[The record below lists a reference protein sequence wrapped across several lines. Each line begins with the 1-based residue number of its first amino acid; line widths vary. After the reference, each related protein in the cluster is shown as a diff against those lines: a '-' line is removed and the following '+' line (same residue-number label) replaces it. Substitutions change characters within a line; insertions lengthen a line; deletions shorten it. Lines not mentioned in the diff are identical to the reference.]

1 MSRVRRGL
9 ALWGVV
15 LALVLAAPALA
26 ADPAPFGHTCTAQQG
41 VRFCAGS
48 MATRVPS
55 FDGVPLDADVTLPP
69 SGNGPFPTI
78 VMMHGWGGSKAD
90 FEANDKGPNGDGN
103 ETYHWNNIYFAQHGY
118 AVLNYTARGWGDS
131 CGSPSSRAADPS
143 GCAQGWLHLADQRY
157 EAHDTQYLLGLLA
170 DEGVTQ
176 PNDIGVT
183 GISYGG
189 GQSMEL
195 AFLRNRVR
203 QLPSQ
208 GSGFVPW
215 TSPHGTPMSIT
226 AAYPR
231 WPWSDLVDS
240 LEPNGR
246 FLDFAIPATT
256 DTRVP
261 LGVAKTSY
269 VQGLFA
275 LGLAGGFYSPPGVDP
290 NADLTTWNARVLAG
304 EPEDAQS
311 DAIAN
316 QIFSFHQA
324 FGLSGTPA
332 PLLLQSGWTDDLFPP
347 EESLR
352 VYNLLRASDP
362 SAPVSLQFGDLGHAR
377 GTNDAAMDKALQ
389 DQGAAFFDHYLK
401 GAGSAPAP
409 GSVTAYAQV
418 CPPGSPVSGPFEAS
432 SWPAIHPG
440 AVTFGSNAAQT
451 VTSTGGNQSTA
462 TTYDPIAGGSN
473 SCTEVPVEDA
483 SGTAVYTGPASN
495 GYTMLGLPTVSAHV
509 NVSGQFGQLDSRLWD
524 VGPDGKQ
531 TLISRGVYRLLD
543 NQQGDIVFQLHG
555 NGWRFASG
563 HKPKLELLGRD
574 SPYLRPSN
582 GSFSVQVT
590 NVRVELP
597 TLDKPGAA
605 GGQVGAAGARRIKLS
620 VRPHRPHA
628 GHRIRLIFYAK
639 ITPAGHRLPVRGAK
653 IRFAGH
659 TVKTNRHGRA
669 VMHVRFKHA
678 GRKRATATRAGL
690 LKGTVRVRV
699 LKPRRR

>member
-1 MSRVRRGL
+1 LSRVRRGL
-9 ALWGVV
+9 ALSGVA

-26 ADPAPFGHTCTAQQG
+26 AGPAPFGHTCTATQG

-48 MATRVPS
+48 VATRVPS

-69 SGNGPFPTI
+69 TGNGPFPTI
-78 VMMHGWGGSKAD
+78 VMMHGWGGSKKD
-90 FEANDKGPNGDGN
+90 FESTTGPNGDGN
-103 ETYHWNNIYFAQHGY
+103 ETYHWNNVYFAQHGY

-131 CGSPSSRAADPS
+131 CGSQSSRATDPS
-143 GCAQGWLHLADQRY
+143 GCSQGWIHLADQRY

-170 DEGVTQ
+170 DEGITE

-215 TSPHGTPMSIT
+215 VSPHGTPMSIT

-246 FLDFAIPATT
+246 FLDFAVPAAT

-261 LGVAKTSY
+261 LGVAKASY

-275 LGLAGGFYSPPGVDP
+275 LGLAGGFYSPPGADP

-377 GTNDAAMDKALQ
+377 GTNDPAMDKALQ
-389 DQGAAFFDHYLK
+389 DQGSAFFDHYLK
-401 GAGSAPAP
+401 GSGSAPAP

-418 CPPGSPVSGPFEAS
+418 CPPGSPLSGPFSAS

-440 AVTFGSNAAQT
+440 AVSFGSNAAQT

-462 TTYDPIAGGSN
+462 TKYDPIAGGST
-473 SCTEVPVEDA
+473 SCTQVPVENA
-483 SGTAVYTGPASN
+483 SGTAVYTGAASN
-495 GYTMLGLPTVSAHV
+495 GYTMLGLPTVSARI

-555 NGWRFASG
+555 NGWRFAPG

-582 GSFSVQVT
+582 GSFSVQVS

-597 TLDKPGAA
+597 TLEGPGAA
-605 GGQVGAAGARRIKLS
+605 GGQVGRPGARRIKLS
-620 VRPHRPHA
+620 VRPRRPHA
-628 GHRIRLIFYAK
+628 GHRVRLIFYAK

-669 VMHVRFKHA
+669 VMRVKFKHA
-678 GRKRATATRAGL
+678 GRRRATATRSGL
-690 LKGTVRVRV
+690 LKGTTKVRV
-699 LKPRRR
+699 LRKKH

>member
-1 MSRVRRGL
+1 V
-9 ALWGVV
+9 
-15 LALVLAAPALA
+15 LVLAAPALA
-26 ADPAPFGHTCTAQQG
+26 ADPAPFGHACAAQNG
-41 VRFCAGS
+41 VRFCGGTV
-48 MATRVPS
+48 ATRVAS
-55 FDGVPLDADVTLPP
+55 FDGVPLDVDVTLP
-69 SGNGPFPTI
+69 STGNGPFPTI
-78 VMMHGWGGSKAD
+78 VMLHGWGGSKTD
-90 FEANDKGPNGDGN
+90 FESTTPNGDGKQ
-103 ETYHWNNIYFAQHGY
+103 TYHYNNVYFAQQGY
-118 AVLNYTARGWGDS
+118 AVVNYSARGWGES
-131 CGSPSSRAADPS
+131 CGSPASRAMDPS

-170 DEGVTQ
+170 DEGITK
-176 PNDIGVT
+176 PDAIGVT

-189 GQSMEL
+189 GQSIEL
-195 AFLRNRVR
+195 AFLRSRVR

-215 TSPHGTPMSIT
+215 TSPNGTPMSIT

-231 WPWSDLVDS
+231 WPWSDLVES

-246 FLDFAIPATT
+246 FLDFNIPSAT
-256 DTRVP
+256 DSRVP

-269 VQGLFA
+269 NEGLFA
-275 LGLAGGFYSPPGVDP
+275 LGLASGFYSPPGVDP
-290 NADLTTWNARVLAG
+290 NADLTTWNTRVLAG
-304 EPEDAQS
+304 EPEDAQA

-316 QIFSFHQA
+316 QIFSFHQG

-352 VYNLLRASDP
+352 VYNEVRASDP

-377 GTNDAAMDKALQ
+377 GTNAPAMDKSLQ
-389 DQGAAFFDHYLK
+389 DQGSDFFDHYLK
-401 GAGSAPAP
+401 GTGAAPAP

-418 CPPGSPVSGPFEAS
+418 CPPGAPLSGPFTAA

-440 AVTFGSNAAQT
+440 AVTFGSSAAQT
-451 VTSTGGNQSTA
+451 VTSSGGNQSTA
-462 TTYDPIAGGSN
+462 NHYDPIAGGAT
-473 SCTEVPVEDA
+473 SCTQVAAEHA
-483 SGTAVYTGPASN
+483 SGTAVYEGPASR
-495 GYTMLGLPTVSAHV
+495 GYTMLGLPTVSAHL

-555 NGWRFASG
+555 NGWHFAAG

-574 SPYLRPSN
+574 TPYVRASN
-582 GSFSVQVT
+582 GSFSIQVSNVQ
-590 NVRVELP
+590 VELP

-620 VRPHRPHA
+620 VRPRRPHA
-628 GHRIRLIFYAK
+628 GRRVRLLFYAK
-639 ITPAGHRLPVRGAK
+639 ITPAGHRLPARGAK

-669 VMHVRFKHA
+669 VMRLKFKHA
-678 GRKRATATRAGL
+678 GRKRATARRTGL
-690 LKGTVRVRV
+690 LKGTAVVRVRRP
-699 LKPRRR
+699 KH